1 VARLGR
7 GDPSLFTSFARD
19 TLFRFEANMFAL
31 FHSLG
36 PKARKLPALV
46 TLVERATAALRTI
59 EERERI
65 LALCA

>member
-1 VARLGR
+1 
-7 GDPSLFTSFARD
+7 
-19 TLFRFEANMFAL
+19 MFAL